1 MSAIDKDS
9 GVRESESEDEL
20 PQLSK
25 YAQAALQEF
34 YQEQTAREQELQ
46 CQQELGDAH
55 GHLRVQEDW
64 VSVKMQFNFS
74 FAAPKT
80 RLNYCALVHTLICTV
95 TPSASPDVRDVVKNG
110 YISKC

>member
-9 GVRESESEDEL
+9 ESESEDEL
-20 PQLSK
+20 PQLSE

-46 CQQELGDAH
+46 CQQELGNAH

-64 VSVKMQFNFS
+64 VSAKMQFNYTYPFFS
-74 FAAPKT
+74 AAPK
-80 RLNYCALVHTLICTV
+80 
-95 TPSASPDVRDVVKNG
+95 
-110 YISKC
+110 

>member
-20 PQLSK
+20 PQLSE

-64 VSVKMQFNFS
+64 VSVKMQFS
-74 FAAPKT
+74 PPPPKT
-80 RLNYCALVHTLICTV
+80 RLNFCALVHTLICKV
-95 TPSASPDVRDVVKNG
+95 SPSASPDVTDVVKNG

>member
-9 GVRESESEDEL
+9 ESESEDEL
-20 PQLSK
+20 PQLSE

-46 CQQELGDAH
+46 CQQELGNAH

-64 VSVKMQFNFS
+64 VSAKMQFNFFS
-74 FAAPKT
+74 SAPQNNWG
-80 RLNYCALVHTLICTV
+80 R
-95 TPSASPDVRDVVKNG
+95 G
-110 YISKC
+110 